1 MAAAR
6 NRIVVTGA
14 LMQSFKLRI
23 FLPRA
28 QPCAGN
34 PDTGNHDRPAAGPPQ
49 EKSRDRGRGFFK
61 MQSANDY

>member
-1 MAAAR
+1 
-6 NRIVVTGA
+6 
-14 LMQSFKLRI
+14 MQSFKLRI